1 MLCFRTD
8 AFSGIKLRKAILVF
22 WMSEEINYCADVF
35 AQEAFPM
42 QIDGMR
48 EFFSKIAPSAGPAAA
63 QGKFFLSVVPA
74 PTPQA
79 RPIHDSL
86 SLSELGK
93 RLSLNRGES
102 SSLLEGR
109 KADSVDSLPSWAQPM
124 DKVLS
129 QTIDILERMRKLAVA
144 AQDKKL
150 TDLERIEM
158 QIEIEDL
165 RANLNAVPRTLL
177 RKELQVEYV
186 SLQEAYAALFK
197 DGSESFGD
205 CSSVLERARDRILN
219 GQEWD
224 VREAWSRG
232 GFIRVTRD
240 ENGEDVQEVGA
251 GNAWHV
257 VDDRNVVT
265 RVWQEGKYVYVDSG
279 RKVPTVRERLEK
291 ASPVVV
297 MDAQSAARGIG
308 YLEKRIASARKFR
321 EQLPELIE
329 QSEQPKWETYV
340 FLERLIFPDGNF
352 KEVLTEPDIASYHL
366 LHDGIYDYPYFS
378 RPLVKPDGSDPSL
391 VERKSLEDKWVAA
404 NRANESGDRTH
415 GLSVPKLHEED
426 ITLHNVKTI
435 QVQGFSKQKE

>member
-1 MLCFRTD
+1 
-8 AFSGIKLRKAILVF
+8 
-22 WMSEEINYCADVF
+22 
-35 AQEAFPM
+35 M

-109 KADSVDSLPSWAQPM
+109 KADSADSLPSWAQPM
-124 DKVLS
+124 DKALS

-144 AQDKKL
+144 AQDKKP

-177 RKELQVEYV
+177 RKELQVEHV
-186 SLQEAYAALFK
+186 SLQEAYAAFK

-205 CSSVLERARDRILN
+205 YSSVLERARDRILN

-240 ENGEDVQEVGA
+240 ENGEEVQEVGA

-279 RKVPTVRERLEK
+279 KKVPTVRERLEK

-378 RPLVKPDGSDPSL
+378 WPLVKPDDSDPSL
-391 VERKSLEDKWVAA
+391 VDRRNLEDKTNPEGRTDKSDSVAQ
-404 NRANESGDRTH
+404 

-426 ITLHNVKTI
+426 TTLLTPKAVETI
-435 QVQGFSKQKE
+435 HIKGFSKQRG

>member
-1 MLCFRTD
+1 
-8 AFSGIKLRKAILVF
+8 
-22 WMSEEINYCADVF
+22 
-35 AQEAFPM
+35 M

-48 EFFSKIAPSAGPAAA
+48 A
-63 QGKFFLSVVPA
+63 FLSTIMPRTPLNGRADIVLPA
-74 PTPQA
+74 LAQQA
-79 RPIHDSL
+79 WPARDSL
-86 SLSELGK
+86 LLSDLGKKLSLTLSEK
-93 RLSLNRGES
+93 ES
-102 SSLLEGR
+102 SSLLIER
-109 KADSVDSLPSWAQPM
+109 LTTDPADSLPSWAQPI

-129 QTIDILERMRKLAVA
+129 QTIDILERMQKLAVA

-150 TDLERIEM
+150 TDLDRIEM

-165 RANLNAVPRTLL
+165 KSNLKAVPRNLL
-177 RKELQVEYV
+177 RKELQVERV
-186 SLQEAYAALFK
+186 SLQETYAAFFE

-205 CSSVLERARDRILN
+205 YSSVLERARDRILN

-240 ENGEDVQEVGA
+240 ENGEEVQEVGA
-251 GNAWHV
+251 SNAWHV

-265 RVWQEGKYVYVDSG
+265 RVWQEGKYIYVDSG

-297 MDAQSAARGIG
+297 MDAQSAAEGVG
-308 YLEKRIASARKFR
+308 YLENRIASVRKFR

-340 FLERLIFPDGNF
+340 FLERLIFPNGNF

-378 RPLVKPDGSDPSL
+378 WSLVKPDDSDPL
-391 VERKSLEDKWVAA
+391 LAGRKSLEDKWIAA
-404 NRANESGDRTH
+404 NGASKSGDITH
-415 GLSVPKLHEED
+415 GFSVPKLSEVN
-426 ITLHNVKTI
+426 ITFNTTKTI
-435 QVQGFSKQKE
+435 HIKGFSRQRG

>member
-1 MLCFRTD
+1 MMIENQFD
-8 AFSGIKLRKAILVF
+8 AGGNWLENVF
-22 WMSEEINYCADVF
+22 V
-35 AQEAFPM
+35 QEAFPM
-42 QIDGMR
+42 QIGGMR
-48 EFFSKIAPSAGPAAA
+48 A
-63 QGKFFLSVVPA
+63 FLSAIMPRTPLNGRADIVLPA

-79 RPIHDSL
+79 QPARDFLLLSDLGKKL
-86 SLSELGK
+86 SLTLREKDL
-93 RLSLNRGES
+93 
-102 SSLLEGR
+102 SSLIER
-109 KADSVDSLPSWAQPM
+109 PTTDPADSLPSWAQPI

-129 QTIDILERMRKLAVA
+129 QTIDILERMQKLAVA

-150 TDLERIEM
+150 TDLDRIEM

-165 RANLNAVPRTLL
+165 KSNLKAVPRNLL
-177 RKELQVEYV
+177 RKELQVERV
-186 SLQEAYAALFK
+186 SLQETYAAFFE

-205 CSSVLERARDRILN
+205 YSSVLERARDRILN

-240 ENGEDVQEVGA
+240 ENGEEVQEVGA
-251 GNAWHV
+251 SNAWHV

-265 RVWQEGKYVYVDSG
+265 RVWQEGKYIYVDSG

-297 MDAQSAARGIG
+297 MDAQSAAEGVG
-308 YLEKRIASARKFR
+308 YLENRIASVRKFR

-340 FLERLIFPDGNF
+340 FLERLIFPNGNF

-378 RPLVKPDGSDPSL
+378 WSLVKPDDSDPL
-391 VERKSLEDKWVAA
+391 LAGRKSLEDKWIAA
-404 NRANESGDRTH
+404 NGASKSGDITH
-415 GLSVPKLHEED
+415 GFSVPKLSEVN
-426 ITLHNVKTI
+426 ITFNTTKTI
-435 QVQGFSKQKE
+435 HIKGFSRQRG